1 MACGDLDGLGV
12 PGAGC
17 IRVRQ
22 PEPRLRR
29 LAHGLGSPRRV
40 RGAPEPRPQAPRRR
54 TRIPGRTRPTLEPGP
69 PGRDPSTR
77 LHPECCPAA
86 VTGSAEAAG
95 CCLCGPS
102 RPGTRLALA
111 AGRASGSHWP
121 GARPPGPALITPYSE
136 SAAAGGPG
144 LTRAELPSH
153 FQSRRRRV
161 PPEVVRRVPARRS
174 SPGRR
179 SPCSESSQARRAIG
193 GPRDHSRPDQRRLP
207 TCRRARRGTLAGCAR
222 RGDRERPEAPG
233 GRPDG
238 HALP

>member
-95 CCLCGPS
+95 CCLRAEPPRHQAGTGS
-102 RPGTRLALA
+102 RPGQRLALA
-111 AGRASGSHWP
+111 RGPPSGARPDHALLRVGRSGRPGPDPGRASESLSVTPASSSPRGRPAGPCPAIQSGAPQPLLRVVSGKARHRRASRSQS
-121 GARPPGPALITPYSE
+121 ARPTPAAHLPAGPPRDAGRLCTPRGPGT
-136 SAAAGGPG
+136 AGG
-144 LTRAELPSH
+144 A
-153 FQSRRRRV
+153 
-161 PPEVVRRVPARRS
+161 
-174 SPGRR
+174 
-179 SPCSESSQARRAIG
+179 
-193 GPRDHSRPDQRRLP
+193 
-207 TCRRARRGTLAGCAR
+207 
-222 RGDRERPEAPG
+222 
-233 GRPDG
+233 GRP
-238 HALP
+238 A